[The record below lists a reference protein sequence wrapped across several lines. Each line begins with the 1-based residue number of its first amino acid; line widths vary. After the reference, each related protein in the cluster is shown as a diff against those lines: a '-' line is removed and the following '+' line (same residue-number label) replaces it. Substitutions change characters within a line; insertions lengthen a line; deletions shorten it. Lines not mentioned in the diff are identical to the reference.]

1 MPEKEKDEKKR
12 ADNDELVQEIS
23 EEKERETRKGFFNHL
38 RAAFRTSGL
47 SLFGRGV
54 GGIIDEYK
62 SYKEKKGE
70 LIEKY
75 EAYEIVVAGS
85 TDTVEYYVLL
95 LLSCLIATMGLYLNS
110 AAVIIGAM
118 IVAPLMGPVF
128 GFSAGVLWGS
138 GKTITEAVTT
148 LLKGTL
154 LVIIVTGVLSFFIP
168 SIVVTPEILSRTKPS
183 FFDIIIALSCG
194 FIGAYAFV
202 NKRVS
207 SAIPGVAISVALLPP
222 LCTAGIGIGLR
233 QWDLALG
240 AGLLYA
246 INLVGISTAALIVFY
261 LVRLHPQSDDKKE
274 FIKATRRA
282 LSSFFISL
290 LFLLLISLPL
300 VYFTATS
307 LQASLERETIYNV
320 ISDYQPGDK
329 IYSFEIIPGEPEE
342 IRIVLLHQ
350 TMSPP
355 NIQLIESKLTRRLN
369 KPVKLTVFMMHEA
382 QRE

>member
-1 MPEKEKDEKKR
+1 MPDKEKDEKKR
-12 ADNDELVQEIS
+12 ADNNELVQEIS
-23 EEKERETRKGFFNHL
+23 EEKKRETKKGFLSH
-38 RAAFRTSGL
+38 FRSALKTKGI

-62 SYKEKKGE
+62 AYKDKKGE

-75 EAYEIVVAGS
+75 EAYETVVAGS
-85 TDTVEYYVLL
+85 TDTIEYYVLL
-95 LLSCLIATMGLYLNS
+95 LLSCLIATMGLYINS

-128 GFSAGVLWGS
+128 GFSAGILWGS

-154 LVIIVTGVLSFFIP
+154 LVIIVTSLLSFFIP
-168 SIVVTPEILSRTKPS
+168 SIVVTPEILSRSKPS
-183 FFDIIIALSCG
+183 FFDIIIAISCG
-194 FIGAYAFV
+194 FIGAYAYV

-233 QWDLALG
+233 QWDLAMG

-282 LSSFFISL
+282 LGSFFISL

-307 LQASLERETIYNV
+307 LQTSLEKETIYNV
-320 ISDYQPGDK
+320 INSFQPGDS
-329 IYSFEIIPGEPEE
+329 IYSFEIIPGDPEE
-342 IRIVLLHQ
+342 IRVVLLHQ
-350 TMSPP
+350 SKSAP
-355 NIQLIESKLTRRLN
+355 NVRLIESKLARSL
-369 KPVKLTVFMMHEA
+369 KKQVKLTVFMMNQAE
-382 QRE
+382 QE